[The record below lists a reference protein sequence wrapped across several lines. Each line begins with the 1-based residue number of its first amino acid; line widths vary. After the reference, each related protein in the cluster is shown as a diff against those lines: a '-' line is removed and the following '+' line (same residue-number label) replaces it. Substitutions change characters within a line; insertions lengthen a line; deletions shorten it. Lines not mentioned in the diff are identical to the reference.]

1 LMSMKASVCPSSSI
15 FSAGR
20 SPATILQKMQS
31 GSAATADYPT
41 APVALLD
48 QTELRERVEALAAI
62 ERPSAS
68 SGEARAAAVIADE
81 LRERGARVE
90 VEHEP
95 VHGTYY
101 WPIGLLCAAAAVAGA
116 RARRLTALLVGS
128 ATAAALVDDT
138 SGGRLWFR
146 RRFLHRRTT
155 TNVVAEMG
163 PADADRTLVF
173 MAHHDAAN
181 AGLVFDDRGSRALL
195 HRFPGLVDR
204 MDSTPPLMWGA
215 VAGPALVALGAAL
228 GLRKLRVF
236 ATLLSTGYA
245 AAMADI
251 GLRSVVPGAN
261 DNLSAVAVLL
271 SLARSLEDEAV
282 PGIRVIL
289 LSTGSEESFLEGM
302 QGYAER
308 HFGELDRGSTT
319 FVCLETVGS
328 PHLATLEG
336 EGMMWM
342 NDYPEDLRR
351 EAYEAAAEVGVELQ
365 RGPRLRFATDGLVS
379 LRAGF
384 PTLALVSYDH
394 LKLPPNYHQMSDT
407 AENVDYSTVADCA
420 RLCRRLLERAAGR

>member
-1 LMSMKASVCPSSSI
+1 
-15 FSAGR
+15 
-20 SPATILQKMQS
+20 MQS
-31 GSAATADYPT
+31 GSALTADYPT

-68 SGEARAAAVIADE
+68 SGEARAAEMIAAE

-95 VHGTYY
+95 AHGTYY
-101 WPIGLLCAAAAVAGA
+101 WPVGLLCGAAAAAGA
-116 RARRLTALLVGS
+116 RGGRLL
-128 ATAAALVDDT
+128 ATVTGAFGAAALVDDT

-146 RRFLHRRTT
+146 RRFLPTRTT
-155 TNVVAEMG
+155 TNVVAEVG
-163 PADADRTLVF
+163 LPDAQRTVVF

-195 HRFPGLVDR
+195 RRFPALVER
-204 MDSTPPLMWGA
+204 MDTTPPLMWGA

-228 GLRKLRVF
+228 GLRGLRVF

-251 GLRSVVPGAN
+251 GLRPVVPGGN

-271 SLARSLEDEAV
+271 SLARSLEDDPV
-282 PGIRVIL
+282 PGTRVVL

-302 QGYAER
+302 RGYARR
-308 HFGELDRGSTT
+308 HFGELDRRTTT

-328 PHLATLEG
+328 PHLVALEG

-342 NDYPEDLRR
+342 NDYPDDLLA
-351 EAYEAAAEVGVELQ
+351 EVAEAADEVDVPLE
-365 RGPRLRFATDGLVS
+365 RGMRLRFATDGLVP
-379 LRAGF
+379 LRAGY
-384 PTLALVSYDH
+384 PTVTLVSCDE
-394 LKLPPNYHQMSDT
+394 LKLAPNYHQMSDT
-407 AENVDYSTVADCA
+407 AANVDYSTVEACA
-420 RLCRRLLERAAGR
+420 RICRRLLDRSAGRGLTASPPS

>member
-1 LMSMKASVCPSSSI
+1 
-15 FSAGR
+15 
-20 SPATILQKMQS
+20 MQS
-31 GSAATADYPT
+31 GSAVTGDYPT

-48 QTELRERVEALAAI
+48 QTELRERVAALAAI

-68 SGEARAAAVIADE
+68 SGEARAAELIAAE
-81 LRERGARVE
+81 LGDRGARVE

-95 VHGTYY
+95 AHGTYY
-101 WPIGLLCAAAAVAGA
+101 WPVGLLCGAAAIVGA
-116 RARRLTALLVGS
+116 RARRLPAVVVGL
-128 ATAAALVDDT
+128 AGAAALVDDT

-146 RRFLHRRTT
+146 RRFLPTRTT

-163 PADADRTLVF
+163 APDAERTVVF

-195 HRFPGLVDR
+195 RRFPGLVER
-204 MDSTPPLMWGA
+204 IESTPPLMWGA

-228 GLRKLRVF
+228 GLRRLRLL
-236 ATLLSTGYA
+236 ATLLSAGYA

-251 GLRSVVPGAN
+251 GLRPVVPGAN

-271 SLARSLEDEAV
+271 SLARSLEDDPV
-282 PGIRVIL
+282 PGVRVIL

-302 QGYAER
+302 QAYARR
-308 HFGELDRGSTT
+308 HFEELERDSTT

-328 PHLATLEG
+328 PHLATLAG

-342 NDYPEDLRR
+342 NDYPEDLRA
-351 EAYEAAAEVGVELQ
+351 EAAEAAAEVDVDLR

-379 LRAGF
+379 LRAGY
-384 PTLALVSYDH
+384 PTVAFVSYDD

-407 AENVDYSTVADCA
+407 AANVDYSTVADCA
-420 RLCRRLLERAAGR
+420 RVCRRFLDRRAA